1 MLKDQ
6 GKNDVYKW
14 LVETTGPVGKK
25 DAVAGSLS
33 LTASVFTFLWVALSL
48 ICVM

>member
-6 GKNDVYKW
+6 RKNDVYKW
-14 LVETTGPVGKK
+14 LVEITEPVGKK
-25 DAVAGSLS
+25 DAIAGSRS
-33 LTASVFTFLWVALSL
+33 LTASMFMFLWVALSL

>member
-6 GKNDVYKW
+6 RKNDVYKW
-14 LVETTGPVGKK
+14 LVEITEPVGKT
-25 DAVAGSLS
+25 DAIAGSLS
-33 LTASVFTFLWVALSL
+33 LAASVFTFLWVALGL